1 MTPVD
6 LIAIIKKEKKKRIE
20 YFKWIYNIYY
30 PY

>member
-1 MTPVD
+1 MTHVD
-6 LIAIIKKEKKKRIE
+6 LIEIIQKEKQKRIE